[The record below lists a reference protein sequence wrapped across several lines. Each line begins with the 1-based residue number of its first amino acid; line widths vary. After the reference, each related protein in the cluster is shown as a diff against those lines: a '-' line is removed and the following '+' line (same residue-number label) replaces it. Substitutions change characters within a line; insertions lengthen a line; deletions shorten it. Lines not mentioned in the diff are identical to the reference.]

1 MRSTCCET
9 GLFHT
14 PRATDWKPS
23 PIGWGAHAEKT
34 GVLPEQVGFELP
46 RGSMRVERIPGSMN
60 DDDLWLPTPT
70 VMDATR
76 HTTRAVWR
84 PGENWRGVA
93 LVNAILDA
101 GEIRITGTHTTG
113 MSENELLGTPNCMD
127 MLPPHADVE
136 RLRAGKGAG
145 CRNLR
150 DGIDCLPTPTSNE
163 WNGGTIEPT
172 RRAAMGHAVTVA
184 DWAEKSDDIG
194 ILPEARLFAT
204 PNCMDA
210 IAPRDGAALE
220 RVLRRGDRDGS
231 RRDSTGN
238 LREDVMMDDVD
249 MMPTPRAGDVK
260 GRNQRND
267 QTCMTGA
274 VEQGTRA
281 IPVPGPYHG
290 GLWGLDDGRGVR
302 FGRFAVAVRR
312 WERVSGR
319 PAPCPTQATGGL
331 RRWVEANAGDP
342 TLFDPYWLARHAP
355 WDAHPRVR
363 LDQPMGQDARP
374 LARNGSGAL
383 AHRPRVLA
391 GLHGHGP
398 GHPDP
403 RDQAARQERARL
415 LEGPV
420 RGLPLPVR
428 RPPVAALRGMDDGLG
443 GRLGHGPADLAGY
456 GRQSQEH
463 AAARVG
469 QRGRARP
476 GGRRHRLGARH
487 TRTAR
492 RMTDVLG
499 IPV

>member
-1 MRSTCCET
+1 MT
-9 GLFHT
+9 
-14 PRATDWKPS
+14 
-23 PIGWGAHAEKT
+23 
-34 GVLPEQVGFELP
+34 
-46 RGSMRVERIPGSMN
+46 

-76 HTTRAVWR
+76 HTVRGCWR

-145 CRNLR
+145 YRNLR
-150 DGIDCLPTPTSNE
+150 DDIDCLPTPTSNE

-249 MMPTPRAGDVK
+249 MMPTPMSRDWK
-260 GRNQRND
+260 GRDQRND

-274 VEQGTRA
+274 VEQG
-281 IPVPGPYHG
+281 
-290 GLWGLDDGRGVR
+290 
-302 FGRFAVAVRR
+302 
-312 WERVSGR
+312 R
-319 PAPCPTQATGGL
+319 P
-331 RRWVEANAGDP
+331 
-342 TLFDPYWLARHAP
+342 
-355 WDAHPRVR
+355 
-363 LDQPMGQDARP
+363 
-374 LARNGSGAL
+374 
-383 AHRPRVLA
+383 
-391 GLHGHGP
+391 
-398 GHPDP
+398 
-403 RDQAARQERARL
+403 
-415 LEGPV
+415 
-420 RGLPLPVR
+420 
-428 RPPVAALRGMDDGLG
+428 
-443 GRLGHGPADLAGY
+443 
-456 GRQSQEH
+456 
-463 AAARVG
+463 
-469 QRGRARP
+469 
-476 GGRRHRLGARH
+476 
-487 TRTAR
+487 
-492 RMTDVLG
+492 
-499 IPV
+499 